1 MDFQA
6 IHNQYQWVQYTGQA
20 IANVFCKGMRMI
32 QSRHLAAIYCGLV
45 LYAMPTSA
53 ATWNGST
60 DGADTTGSIVATS
73 EKTVPAGIH
82 VEATSVWC
90 SYSYITNPSSS
101 YPDTNFSK
109 LTDGVAVLPAWP
121 NPDVNA
127 NANALV
133 GWQNVNPSI
142 AFVFSNKV
150 NISTIKVWAADSDGA
165 AGVGLPTQITI
176 SNAAGYNRTF
186 VITNPAGS
194 GSTVELTLGGI
205 NAISDRFM
213 ITATPGQPWTM
224 FSEVQFSSWPLS
236 IINVVATQRPGTKLV
251 DIHYDLLSETNGTVP
266 VTLSVENSGI
276 SVPTSGL
283 SGDVGANVVPG
294 TNKVIVWSAG
304 VNWSGKVGDLDF
316 IVKHTT
322 STQFFSSANGVVDS
336 RDYSFVVTSERGTP
350 TPAVGTNLYAWHSAV
365 TGAVQAAAISGINW
379 RPDGWTGTGSI
390 PATGVT
396 NTTGGV
402 VLTDLVSSITWNW
415 KTSFAITNA
424 LAVQR
429 TGSKLVD
436 ITYDIISDVA
446 NGVPVSFVVR
456 NGGASVPVTSASGAV
471 GANVAP
477 GSGKTIVWDAGTNWN
492 GNIAALDFI
501 VGHQTV
507 TQFVSSCKTWINS
520 YGSILLTNLTAV
532 QLSGTKLVNITYD
545 FVSDV
550 TNSAPISL
558 MVFSNGISLPISG
571 VSGAVGTNVAPGIGK
586 TIVWNA
592 GTNWNGNAG
601 QLGFRVYHETAPQ
614 FTSSNICSVDS
625 RDYTL
630 SVSSAR
636 GSPIPAVG
644 TGSNYSWK
652 STVTASVFSVAGY
665 TPIGWLGTGSV
676 PATGS
681 TNNTGGIVLTNL
693 LSSITWNWITN
704 AYTLVFNPQG
714 GTTPVPVSKLVTYN
728 EPYGS
733 LPSTTREWYNFAGW
747 WTAPSTGTLVTAG
760 TAVSA
765 PILYGYSYSVNP
777 SALYPDNSG
786 NKLTDG
792 MALVPVWGGSMAAD
806 ASSLV
811 GWMNVNPSISFA
823 FTSAVNVAEIKI
835 WAADSDNASGV
846 GLPTQITV
854 STPVGYSRTFSVT
867 NPAGSGST
875 VELTLGGI
883 NTVSDRFNISA
894 TRGSQWTMF
903 SEIELRGTP
912 EAQFEAHEASLYA
925 HWTLVTQMITGVV
938 SGGIEKPGKIRVVAM
953 PTSTDSDMKSTNN
966 MQYSTIVTG
975 GWFSIQG
982 VPVLSDYWVR
992 AFIDSNDDG
1001 VWSPTEPIGAYA
1013 GNPIHLTNNVAG
1025 ANITMGYGDWDGD
1038 GIPDDEEAF
1047 VLLTDPANPSSPIQ
1061 VDDNG
1066 PNDPVPGDPETSDP
1080 YENGTQYHP
1089 YDSIQKAINVA
1100 PSGSVIVVMD
1110 GSYSGVGNQDITT
1123 KGKPITVRSRHGYN
1137 STVIDAASVNSGF
1150 ICASN
1155 ETALTVI
1162 KGFTIHTWA
1171 SFFGQPGVLCRK
1183 ASPSI
1188 EDCRIWDCGVAG
1200 IYCTNKANPIIRRTI
1215 IEANAGG
1222 VVCYGS
1228 SPTLDSCL
1236 VQSNF
1241 SGRGAGVY
1249 MENNSNPYLVN
1260 SLIVRNRST
1269 NDGGGLYVGT
1279 GCSPTGINCT
1289 VAYNVA
1295 TNRGSALSTAG
1306 APLLKNF
1313 IVWGNSDAASDPID
1327 LQAAATFT
1335 YSCVQEFHPG
1345 TGNMTTDPMFVSGV
1359 DYQLQANSP
1368 CIDAGTSVGA
1378 PALDYAG
1385 QIRPLDGDGNGNA
1398 VVDIGAY
1405 ERAEYTYVCTNAMTH
1420 YVSASSIS
1428 PQIPYTN
1435 WATAAQR
1442 IQSAVDVAYP
1452 GSLIMVSNGVYV
1464 SGGRVARGSLTNRVA
1479 ITKAITVQSFSG
1491 PGATIIQGLGPH
1503 GDAAIRCVY
1512 LGTNAVLSGFT
1523 LTNGATRGYSGDHA
1537 LEQAGGGAWLE
1548 PSGVLTNCV
1557 IIGNSANDDGG
1568 GVSGGTLN
1576 NCTLIGNSA
1585 GYNYSSGGGAINSTL
1600 NNCTLTGNSAFSG
1613 GGAAGS
1619 ILNKCILSSNSVE
1632 HPLGPGGG
1640 DSWGGGVK
1648 DCVLYSCLLTGNSG
1662 FAGGGAVGGSLTN
1675 CTLIGNSASVGGGA
1689 YGSTL
1694 NNSIVYFNVAPSEPN
1709 YSGSTLDYSCTT
1721 PLPAG
1726 AGNIA
1731 DEPLFVNPVSGN
1743 YRLQTGSFCI
1753 NAGSNQSWMTSSK
1766 DLGDNPRVSVDGIV
1780 DMGCYE
1786 YVPGLQ
1792 YSLTISMP
1800 PYASGFPQVGTR
1812 LFDVGSSVN
1821 VAITNSPVTIGG
1833 TTQFVCT
1840 GWTGVGSVS
1849 ANGSTTN
1856 VGTITI
1862 TNNSTVTWLWN
1873 TNYWL
1878 QTGATGNG
1886 AVSTNNAWFVSGANV
1901 HLTATPENYFIFGAW
1916 QGQTNGCA
1924 IASNTITVF
1933 MNTTR
1938 TIMALFYAQLA
1949 TNNVPKWWL
1958 AQSGL
1963 TNFNVD
1969 AMRDVD
1975 NDGMLT
1981 WQEWIAGCDPTN
1993 INSVFRFT
2001 SADSAPSQGMVVR
2014 WPSISNRFYDLS
2026 RATNLMAGT
2035 NAFTILPGASNMPA
2049 TPTQNIYTDAVQG
2062 IGPYFY
2068 RIDVRE

>member
-1 MDFQA
+1 MSG
-6 IHNQYQWVQYTGQA
+6 INWRSTGWS
-20 IANVFCKGMRMI
+20 G
-32 QSRHLAAIYCGLV
+32 
-45 LYAMPTSA
+45 
-53 ATWNGST
+53 
-60 DGADTTGSIVATS
+60 TGSIPLSGTTNTTGLVVLS
-73 EKTVPAGIH
+73 NLV
-82 VEATSVWC
+82 S
-90 SYSYITNPSSS
+90 SITWN
-101 YPDTNFSK
+101 
-109 LTDGVAVLPAWP
+109 W
-121 NPDVNA
+121 A
-127 NANALV
+127 NL
-133 GWQNVNPSI
+133 
-142 AFVFSNKV
+142 
-150 NISTIKVWAADSDGA
+150 
-165 AGVGLPTQITI
+165 
-176 SNAAGYNRTF
+176 F
-186 VITNPAGS
+186 VITNVSAAQRQG
-194 GSTVELTLGGI
+194 TKLVDITYDL
-205 NAISDRFM
+205 ISDASNAAP
-213 ITATPGQPWTM
+213 I
-224 FSEVQFSSWPLS
+224 SL
-236 IINVVATQRPGTKLV
+236 VVANNGTNISAITFSGAIGADVLPGTGNVIVWNAGTDWNGSIAELNFAVRHASVTQLVSVCKTWINTYGSITNLAAVQRPGTKLV
-251 DIHYDLLSETNGTVP
+251 DIV
-266 VTLSVENSGI
+266 
-276 SVPTSGL
+276 
-283 SGDVGANVVPG
+283 
-294 TNKVIVWSAG
+294 
-304 VNWSGKVGDLDF
+304 
-316 IVKHTT
+316 
-322 STQFFSSANGVVDS
+322 
-336 RDYSFVVTSERGTP
+336 
-350 TPAVGTNLYAWHSAV
+350 
-365 TGAVQAAAISGINW
+365 
-379 RPDGWTGTGSI
+379 
-390 PATGVT
+390 
-396 NTTGGV
+396 
-402 VLTDLVSSITWNW
+402 
-415 KTSFAITNA
+415 
-424 LAVQR
+424 
-429 TGSKLVD
+429 
-436 ITYDIISDVA
+436 YDIISAVS
-446 NGVPVSFVVR
+446 NG
-456 NGGASVPVTSASGAV
+456 
-471 GANVAP
+471 
-477 GSGKTIVWDAGTNWN
+477 
-492 GNIAALDFI
+492 
-501 VGHQTV
+501 
-507 TQFVSSCKTWINS
+507 
-520 YGSILLTNLTAV
+520 
-532 QLSGTKLVNITYD
+532 
-545 FVSDV
+545 
-550 TNSAPISL
+550 APISL
-558 MVFSNGISLPISG
+558 VVTSNGVALPINV
-571 VSGAVGTNVAPGIGK
+571 VSGAIGTNVTPGIGK
-586 TIVWNA
+586 SLVWNA

-601 QLGFRVYHETAPQ
+601 QLGFMVYYTTAPQ
-614 FTSSNICSVDS
+614 FTSSSSCGVDS
-625 RDYTL
+625 RNYIF
-630 SVSSAR
+630 SVSSMR
-636 GSPIPAVG
+636 GSPIPAVN
-644 TGSNYSWK
+644 TYSNFNWK
-652 STVTASVFSVAGY
+652 STVTASVSSVAGY

-681 TNNTGGIVLTNL
+681 TNNTGIIVLTNL
-693 LSSITWNWITN
+693 LSSINWNWITN
-704 AYTLVFNPQG
+704 TYGVTFNPQG
-714 GTTPVPVSKLVTYN
+714 GTTPAPTSKLVIYN

-733 LPSTTREWYNFAGW
+733 LPSITREWYNFDGW
-747 WTAPSTGTLVTAG
+747 WTAPSAGTLVTAG
-760 TAVSA
+760 TVVSA

-777 SALYPDNSG
+777 SALYPDSSG

-792 MALVPVWGGSMAAD
+792 MALVPVWGGSIAAD
-806 ASSLV
+806 GNSTV
-811 GWMNVNPSISFA
+811 GWQNVNPSISFV
-823 FTSAVNVAEIKI
+823 FTGAVNVSEIKI

-875 VELTLGGI
+875 VELALGGI

-894 TRGSQWTMF
+894 TRGSEWTMF

-912 EAQFEAHEASLYA
+912 ESQFEAHEASLYA

-938 SGGIEKPGKIRVVAM
+938 AGGIEKPGKIRVVAM
-953 PTSTDSDMKSTNN
+953 LTSTDSDMKSTNN

-1001 VWSPTEPIGAYA
+1001 VWSPTEPIGSYA

-1047 VLLTDPANPSSPIQ
+1047 VLMTDPKNSSSPIQ
-1061 VDDNG
+1061 VDDDG
-1066 PNDPVPGDPETSDP
+1066 PNDPVPGDPETSAP

-1137 STVIDAASVNSGF
+1137 SAVIDAASVNSGF

-1200 IYCTNKANPIIRRTI
+1200 IYCTNQANPIIRRTI

-1236 VQSNF
+1236 IQSNF

-1295 TNRGSALSTAG
+1295 TNRGSALSTVG
-1306 APLLKNF
+1306 APLFKNF

-1359 DYQLQANSP
+1359 GYQLQANSP

-1405 ERAEYTYVCTNAMTH
+1405 EQAEYIYVCTNAMTH

-1479 ITKAITVQSFSG
+1479 ITKTITVQSVSG

-1576 NCTLIGNSA
+1576 NCALIGNSA
-1585 GYNYSSGGGAINSTL
+1585 GYNYSSGGGAINSTM
-1600 NNCTLTGNSAFSG
+1600 NNCTLTRNSAFSG

-1632 HPLGPGGG
+1632 HPTGPGGG

-1648 DCVLYSCLLTGNSG
+1648 DCTLYSCLLTGNSSG
-1662 FAGGGAVGGSLTN
+1662 YAGGGSVGGSLTN
-1675 CTLIGNSASVGGGA
+1675 CTLIGNSAGVGGGA

-1694 NNSIVYFNVAPSEPN
+1694 NNSIVYFNVAPSAPN
-1709 YSGSTLDYSCTT
+1709 YSGTSLDYSCTT

-1731 DEPLFVNPVSGN
+1731 DEPLFVNPGSGN

-1766 DLGDNPRVSVDGIV
+1766 DLGGNPRVSVDGIV
-1780 DMGCYE
+1780 DMGSYE

-1800 PYASGFPQVGTR
+1800 PYAGGFPQAGTR
-1812 LFDVGSSVN
+1812 LFDVGASVN
-1821 VAITNSPVTIGG
+1821 VVITNSPVILGG
-1833 TTQFVCT
+1833 TTQFACK
-1840 GWTGVGSVS
+1840 GWTGTGSVS
-1849 ANGSTTN
+1849 ASGATTN

-1862 TNNSTVTWLWN
+1862 TNHTTVTWLWS

-1878 QTGATGNG
+1878 QTSATGNG
-1886 AVSTNNAWFVSGANV
+1886 AVNTNNSWLASGANIE
-1901 HLTATPENYFIFGAW
+1901 LTATPESYFTFWTW
-1916 QGQTNGCA
+1916 QGQTNGCT
-1924 IASNTITVF
+1924 IESNRITVI
-1933 MNTTR
+1933 MNASRAIT
-1938 TIMALFYAQLA
+1938 AVFNVQLV

-1981 WQEWIAGCDPTN
+1981 WQEWVAGSDPTN
-1993 INSVFRFT
+1993 INSVFHFT
-2001 SADSAPSQGMVVR
+2001 SANGTFGQGMIVR
-2014 WPSISNRFYDLS
+2014 WPSISNRFYNLS
-2026 RATNLMAGT
+2026 RSTNLMVGT
-2035 NAFTILPGASNMPA
+2035 NAFTILPGASNMPT
-2049 TPTQNIYTDAVQG
+2049 TPSQNIYTDVVQG
-2062 IGPYFY
+2062 VGPYFY

>member
-1 MDFQA
+1 MLDISYDLKTFGTNWVNVSMGVSNVGVAVSSVNLTGDIGDMLSGDGKLVTWDMGADWNGNSADLDIVLTAQARQRPEKSDPTATSWALTNTRWVKNIYADGAITMTDRSTGMMWIYDLAWYGAHTTYWNVSVKYCTNSSYAGHTDWVMPNLSQLQAMYSQKAVFLNVYPFRFWTSTSAGGGNYYVVWMDSGS
-6 IHNQYQWVQYTGQA
+6 TGTESSSMA
-20 IANVFCKGMRMI
+20 ATVWPCRPANWG
-32 QSRHLAAIYCGLV
+32 GL
-45 LYAMPTSA
+45 PQSA
-53 ATWNGST
+53 ATNS
-60 DGADTTGSIVATS
+60 AR
-73 EKTVPAGIH
+73 
-82 VEATSVWC
+82 
-90 SYSYITNPSSS
+90 
-101 YPDTNFSK
+101 
-109 LTDGVAVLPAWP
+109 
-121 NPDVNA
+121 
-127 NANALV
+127 
-133 GWQNVNPSI
+133 
-142 AFVFSNKV
+142 
-150 NISTIKVWAADSDGA
+150 ISA
-165 AGVGLPTQITI
+165 
-176 SNAAGYNRTF
+176 
-186 VITNPAGS
+186 
-194 GSTVELTLGGI
+194 
-205 NAISDRFM
+205 
-213 ITATPGQPWTM
+213 
-224 FSEVQFSSWPLS
+224 
-236 IINVVATQRPGTKLV
+236 
-251 DIHYDLLSETNGTVP
+251 
-266 VTLSVENSGI
+266 
-276 SVPTSGL
+276 
-283 SGDVGANVVPG
+283 
-294 TNKVIVWSAG
+294 SA
-304 VNWSGKVGDLDF
+304 
-316 IVKHTT
+316 
-322 STQFFSSANGVVDS
+322 DS
-336 RDYSFVVTSERGTP
+336 RDYKVLVSSMFGSP
-350 TPAVGTNLYAWHSAV
+350 YPSAGTNIFAWRSTITASV
-365 TGAVQAAAISGINW
+365 EVALGYTLN
-379 RPDGWTGTGSI
+379 GWSGTGSVPI
-390 PATGVT
+390 FGYT
-396 NTTGGV
+396 NSIGAIL
-402 VLTDLVSSITWNW
+402 LTNLVSSITWNW
-415 KTSFAITNA
+415 
-424 LAVQR
+424 Q
-429 TGSKLVD
+429 
-436 ITYDIISDVA
+436 TYMIE
-446 NGVPVSFVVR
+446 GV
-456 NGGASVPVTSASGAV
+456 
-471 GANVAP
+471 
-477 GSGKTIVWDAGTNWN
+477 I
-492 GNIAALDFI
+492 
-501 VGHQTV
+501 
-507 TQFVSSCKTWINS
+507 
-520 YGSILLTNLTAV
+520 
-532 QLSGTKLVNITYD
+532 
-545 FVSDV
+545 
-550 TNSAPISL
+550 
-558 MVFSNGISLPISG
+558 
-571 VSGAVGTNVAPGIGK
+571 
-586 TIVWNA
+586 
-592 GTNWNGNAG
+592 
-601 QLGFRVYHETAPQ
+601 
-614 FTSSNICSVDS
+614 
-625 RDYTL
+625 
-630 SVSSAR
+630 
-636 GSPIPAVG
+636 
-644 TGSNYSWK
+644 
-652 STVTASVFSVAGY
+652 
-665 TPIGWLGTGSV
+665 TGSV
-676 PATGS
+676 E
-681 TNNTGGIVLTNL
+681 
-693 LSSITWNWITN
+693 
-704 AYTLVFNPQG
+704 Q
-714 GTTPVPVSKLVTYN
+714 
-728 EPYGS
+728 
-733 LPSTTREWYNFAGW
+733 
-747 WTAPSTGTLVTAG
+747 
-760 TAVSA
+760 
-765 PILYGYSYSVNP
+765 
-777 SALYPDNSG
+777 
-786 NKLTDG
+786 
-792 MALVPVWGGSMAAD
+792 
-806 ASSLV
+806 
-811 GWMNVNPSISFA
+811 
-823 FTSAVNVAEIKI
+823 
-835 WAADSDNASGV
+835 
-846 GLPTQITV
+846 
-854 STPVGYSRTFSVT
+854 
-867 NPAGSGST
+867 
-875 VELTLGGI
+875 
-883 NTVSDRFNISA
+883 
-894 TRGSQWTMF
+894 
-903 SEIELRGTP
+903 
-912 EAQFEAHEASLYA
+912 
-925 HWTLVTQMITGVV
+925 
-938 SGGIEKPGKIRVVAM
+938 PGKICVAAM
-953 PTSTDSDMKSTNN
+953 RSSLDSQMKSNTN
-966 MQYSTIVTG
+966 MIYSTIATG
-975 GWFSIQG
+975 GCFRIQAL
-982 VPVLSDYWVR
+982 PTPSDFWVK
-992 AFIDSNDDG
+992 AFIDVNNDG
-1001 VWSPTEPIGAYA
+1001 VWSPLEPIGSFA
-1013 GNPIHLTNNVAG
+1013 GNPIYLTNNFIG
-1025 ANITMGYGDWDGD
+1025 ANITMAYGDWDGD
-1038 GIPDDEEAF
+1038 GITDDQEAY
-1047 VLLTDPANPSSPIQ
+1047 VLMTDPTNSLSPIQ
-1061 VDDNG
+1061 VDDDG
-1066 PNDPVPGDPETSDP
+1066 TNDPVPGDPETSDP
-1080 YENGTQYHP
+1080 SENGTRDHP

-1110 GSYSGVGNQDITT
+1110 GSYSGVGNQDINT
-1123 KGKPITVRSRHGYN
+1123 KGKPITIRSMHGYN

-1183 ASPSI
+1183 ASPTI
-1188 EDCRIWDCGVAG
+1188 EDCRLWDCGVAG
-1200 IYCTNKANPIIRRTI
+1200 IYCTNNANPIIRRTI

-1306 APLLKNF
+1306 APLFKNF
-1313 IVWGNSDAASDPID
+1313 IIWGNSDASSDPID

-1345 TGNMTTDPMFVSGV
+1345 TGNKTTDPMFVSGV

-1479 ITKAITVQSFSG
+1479 ITKAITVQSVSG

-1512 LGTNAVLSGFT
+1512 LGTNAILSGFT

-1548 PSGVLTNCV
+1548 PSSVLTNCV

-1585 GYNYSSGGGAINSTL
+1585 GYNYSSGGGAINSTM
-1600 NNCTLTGNSAFSG
+1600 NNCTLTRNSAFSG

-1619 ILNKCILSSNSVE
+1619 FLNKCILSSNSVE
-1632 HPLGPGGG
+1632 HPTGPGGG

-1648 DCVLYSCLLTGNSG
+1648 DCTLYSCLLTGNSSG
-1662 FAGGGAVGGSLTN
+1662 YAGGGAVGGSLTN
-1675 CTLIGNSASVGGGA
+1675 CTLIGNSAGVGGGT

-1709 YSGSTLDYSCTT
+1709 YSGATLDYSCTT

-1800 PYASGFPQVGTR
+1800 PYANGFPQVGTR

-1849 ANGSTTN
+1849 ASGSTTN

-1873 TNYWL
+1873 TNFWL

-1886 AVSTNNAWFVSGANV
+1886 AVSTNNAWFVSGTNV
-1901 HLTATPENYFIFGAW
+1901 QLTATPQNYFMFDAW

-1963 TNFNVD
+1963 TNFTID

-2001 SADSAPSQGMVVR
+2001 SADGAPSQGMVVR

-2062 IGPYFY
+2062 VGPYFY